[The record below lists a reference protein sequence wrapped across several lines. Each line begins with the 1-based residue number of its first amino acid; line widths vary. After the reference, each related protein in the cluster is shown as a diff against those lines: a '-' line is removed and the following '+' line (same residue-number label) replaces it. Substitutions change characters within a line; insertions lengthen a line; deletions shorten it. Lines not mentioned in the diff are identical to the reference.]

1 MNTSEAY
8 LRKWN
13 EAKRAMKDIFHGC
26 MILILMAYEAQ
37 GLTRVPMRMSS
48 GLVGRRSAIGSGMA
62 AIAGLSPSVSLAA
75 DKNKKAASTAPESK
89 LVVKELS
96 KPDMSG
102 VVMNALKKGDYIR
115 VDYKIYLDKLGGT
128 LIDSTDKTGPVQF
141 QIGMGRAIGT
151 AGTIDPKK
159 GGKKVPLLPVF
170 DQVLMGNTVGAKYEL
185 EVPPELAYG
194 SGATTGIG
202 YEVPAGKTVYATL
215 RIRSRVFAG
224 IVGGEQG
231 TFLEDDNISKFN
243 ELLGTTF

>member
-1 MNTSEAY
+1 MKLIAVLSVLPLLAGAY
-8 LRKWN
+8 SRSPL
-13 EAKRAMKDIFHGC
+13 
-26 MILILMAYEAQ
+26 
-37 GLTRVPMRMSS
+37 RMSNS
-48 GLVGRRSAIGSGMA
+48 AMGRRGAIGQIGAGAAALGGM
-62 AIAGLSPSVSLAA
+62 PSLAPAAGTAKA
-75 DKNKKAASTAPESK
+75 DPSSK
-89 LVVKELS
+89 LVVKLIS

-128 LIDSTDKTGPVQF
+128 LIDSTEKTGPVQF
-141 QIGMGRAIGT
+141 QAGMGKTFGT
-151 AGTIDPKK
+151 AGTLDPKK
-159 GGKKVPLLPVF
+159 GGLKVPLLPVF
-170 DQVLMGNTVGAKYEL
+170 DQILIGNTVGAKYEL
-185 EVPPELAYG
+185 EIPAELAYG

-202 YEVPAGKTVYATL
+202 YQVPAGKTVYATL

>member
-1 MNTSEAY
+1 
-8 LRKWN
+8 
-13 EAKRAMKDIFHGC
+13 
-26 MILILMAYEAQ
+26 MILSLMALEAQ
-37 GLTRVPMRMSS
+37 GLTQAPMRMSS
-48 GLVGRRSAIGSGMA
+48 GLVGRRSAIGSGIA

-75 DKNKKAASTAPESK
+75 DKKAASTAPESK

-141 QIGMGRAIGT
+141 QIGMGKTFGT

-202 YEVPAGKTVYATL
+202 YEVPAGKTVYVNL

-231 TFLEDDNISKFN
+231 TFLEDDNIGKFN
-243 ELLGTTF
+243 ELLGTSF